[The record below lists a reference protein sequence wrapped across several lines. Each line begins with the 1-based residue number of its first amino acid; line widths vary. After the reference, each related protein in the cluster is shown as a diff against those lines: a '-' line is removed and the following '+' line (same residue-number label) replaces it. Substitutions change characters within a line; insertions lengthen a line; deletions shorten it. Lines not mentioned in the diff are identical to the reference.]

1 MTTMNTNKLKAGA
14 VSLLLAT
21 SMIAS
26 ATAVSFKDVPETH
39 WAYPSI
45 TKLSDIGVINGV
57 GNGLYAPD
65 RTLTNAEFCKMIAT
79 RFYGFKVN
87 QASLDMYVQYG
98 SAYGTPWYDQF
109 LDELGVFGWD
119 ESCLFEASADLDGEH
134 PTTLGILTGTNVR
147 ASYRETGKEMLNPND
162 TITRYDMAQIIYNML
177 IERGAK
183 EIEDPETFETLGWT
197 RPELEKL
204 SDTSV
209 VADWDSIPANYRDAV
224 STCYALG
231 YLTGVDDAGTF
242 AGNQGVT
249 RAAAATIIDRMVQPN
264 HVEIPEGAYR
274 VKPGDPIITEMDYVT
289 VEGENLHVMV
299 DGIIDKRGG
308 ITIATRGKYSTIV
321 FTVTA
326 SGSRQSISIGH
337 GDTYTNN
344 LISRHGFDSY
354 ETRTV
359 KEDIS
364 GRNIISIGYSV
375 ADLTITD
382 IYLY

>member
-79 RFYGFKVN
+79 RFYGAKVSTDPSYTSKLWYN
-87 QASLDMYVQYG
+87 Q
-98 SAYGTPWYDQF
+98 T
-109 LDELGVFGWD
+109 LDELGVSSLDIGA
-119 ESCLFEASADLDGEH
+119 EGALFKSG
-134 PTTLGILTGTNVR
+134 LGILEGTNIRV
-147 ASYRETGKEMLNPND
+147 SYPETGDKMLNPND

-177 IERGAK
+177 IKRGAK
-183 EIEDPETFETLGWT
+183 EIEDPETFETIGWT

-274 VKPGDPIITEMDYVT
+274 VKPGDPIIEEMWHVYAD
-289 VEGENLHVMV
+289 GDNFRFEN
-299 DGIIDKRGG
+299 DGILEKDSYLSIKLDN
-308 ITIATRGKYSTIV
+308 KYSTLVLTVGTGSKAVGVILRRPVDSVGNSLEYIYSNTTKTCV
-321 FTVTA
+321 FDVSGCEGVTV
-326 SGSRQSISIGH
+326 
-337 GDTYTNN
+337 D
-344 LISRHGFDSY
+344 L
-354 ETRTV
+354 
-359 KEDIS
+359 
-364 GRNIISIGYSV
+364 GRSV
-375 ADLTITD
+375 NVRVGD

>member
-57 GNGLYAPD
+57 GNGLYDPD
-65 RTLTNAEFCKMIAT
+65 RTLTNAEFFVLMAR
-79 RFYGFKVN
+79 RFYGFEVN
-87 QASLDMYVQYG
+87 QDSHDMYVQYG
-98 SAYGTPWYDQF
+98 GAAGTAWYDQA
-109 LDELGVFGWD
+109 LYELGIT
-119 ESCLFEASADLDGEH
+119 E
-134 PTTLGILTGTNVR
+134 ILERTNIR
-147 ASYRETGKEMLNPND
+147 LSEFDTEMDNPNES
-162 TITRYDMAQIIYNML
+162 ITRYDMAQIIYNY
-177 IERGAK
+177 
-183 EIEDPETFETLGWT
+183 LG
-197 RPELEKL
+197 RNGDELEKL

-231 YLTGVDDAGTF
+231 YLTGVDGAGTF

-274 VKPGDPIITEMDYVT
+274 VKPGDPIVT
-289 VEGENLHVMV
+289 DMWNAAADGDDFISTA
-299 DGIIDKRGG
+299 DGITSHSSFIYIRTGG
-308 ITIATRGKYSTIV
+308 NYSKLILTKPTEEV
-321 FTVTA
+321 AESVYVRCKD
-326 SGSRQSISIGH
+326 SGSMGVIFKGYVDSHSKCTFEVDISNINEISI
-337 GDTYTNN
+337 DLEY
-344 LISRHGFDSY
+344 
-354 ETRTV
+354 
-359 KEDIS
+359 
-364 GRNIISIGYSV
+364 GRLS
-375 ADLTITD
+375 D
-382 IYLY
+382 IYLIR

>member
-79 RFYGFKVN
+79 RFYGAKVSTDPSYTRKLWYN
-87 QASLDMYVQYG
+87 QI
-98 SAYGTPWYDQF
+98 
-109 LDELGVFGWD
+109 LDELDVSSLDIGAEGA
-119 ESCLFEASADLDGEH
+119 LFKSG
-134 PTTLGILTGTNVR
+134 LGILEGTNIRV
-147 ASYRETGKEMLNPND
+147 SYPETGDEMLNPND

-177 IERGAK
+177 IKRGA
-183 EIEDPETFETLGWT
+183 ERTRDSETFETIGWT

-264 HVEIPEGAYR
+264 RVEIPEGAYR
-274 VKPGDPIITEMDYVT
+274 VKPGDPIVT
-289 VEGENLHVMV
+289 DMWNAAADGDDFISTA
-299 DGIIDKRGG
+299 DGITSHSSFIDIRTGG
-308 ITIATRGKYSTIV
+308 NYSKLILTKPTEKV
-321 FTVTA
+321 AESVYVRCED
-326 SGSRQSISIGH
+326 SGSMGVIFKGYVDSHSKCTFEVDISNINEISI
-337 GDTYTNN
+337 DLEY
-344 LISRHGFDSY
+344 
-354 ETRTV
+354 
-359 KEDIS
+359 
-364 GRNIISIGYSV
+364 GRLS
-375 ADLTITD
+375 D
-382 IYLY
+382 IYLIR

>member
-65 RTLTNAEFCKMIAT
+65 RTLTNAEFFVLMAR
-79 RFYGFKVN
+79 RFYGFEVD
-87 QASLDMYVQYG
+87 QASQDMYVQYG
-98 SAYGTPWYDQF
+98 GAAGIAWYNQA
-109 LDELGVFGWD
+109 LYELGIT
-119 ESCLFEASADLDGEH
+119 E
-134 PTTLGILTGTNVR
+134 ILERTNIR
-147 ASYRETGKEMLNPND
+147 LSRFDREMDNPNES
-162 TITRYDMAQIIYNML
+162 ITRYDMAQIIYNY
-177 IERGAK
+177 
-183 EIEDPETFETLGWT
+183 LG
-197 RPELEKL
+197 RNGDELEKL

-308 ITIATRGKYSTIV
+308 ITIKTGGEYSSIV
-321 FTVTA
+321 FTVRT
-326 SGSRQSISIGH
+326 SGSGQSVSLGNRDVYIG
-337 GDTYTNN
+337 GF
-344 LISRHGFDSY
+344 ISRYEFDSY

-359 KEDIS
+359 KGDIS
-364 GRNIISIGYSV
+364 GIGSVSIGYEQS
-375 ADLTITD
+375 DFYITD
-382 IYLY
+382 IYLIK

>member
-65 RTLTNAEFCKMIAT
+65 RTLTNAEFFVLMAR
-79 RFYGFKVN
+79 RFYGFEVN
-87 QASLDMYVQYG
+87 QAEQDMYVQYG
-98 SAYGTPWYDQF
+98 GAAGTAWYDQA
-109 LDELGVFGWD
+109 LYELGIT
-119 ESCLFEASADLDGEH
+119 E
-134 PTTLGILTGTNVR
+134 ILERTNIR
-147 ASYRETGKEMLNPND
+147 LSGFDREMDNPNES
-162 TITRYDMAQIIYNML
+162 ITRYDMAQIIYNY
-177 IERGAK
+177 
-183 EIEDPETFETLGWT
+183 LG
-197 RPELEKL
+197 RNGDELEKL

-231 YLTGVDDAGTF
+231 YLTGVDDVGTF

-274 VKPGDPIITEMDYVT
+274 VKPGDPIVT
-289 VEGENLHVMV
+289 DMWNAAADGDDFISTA
-299 DGIIDKRGG
+299 DGITSHDSFIHIRTGG
-308 ITIATRGKYSTIV
+308 NYSKLILTKPTEEV
-321 FTVTA
+321 AESVYVRCED
-326 SGSRQSISIGH
+326 SGSVGVIFKGYVDSHSKCTFEVDISNINEISI
-337 GDTYTNN
+337 D
-344 LISRHGFDSY
+344 LWF
-354 ETRTV
+354 
-359 KEDIS
+359 
-364 GRNIISIGYSV
+364 GRLS
-375 ADLTITD
+375 D
-382 IYLY
+382 IYLVR

>member
-57 GNGLYAPD
+57 GNGLYDPD
-65 RTLTNAEFCKMIAT
+65 RTLTNAEFFVLMAR
-79 RFYGFKVN
+79 RFYGFEVN
-87 QASLDMYVQYG
+87 QAEQDMYVQYG
-98 SAYGTPWYDQF
+98 GAAGTAWYDQA
-109 LDELGVFGWD
+109 LYELGIT
-119 ESCLFEASADLDGEH
+119 E
-134 PTTLGILTGTNVR
+134 ILERTNIR
-147 ASYRETGKEMLNPND
+147 LSEFDTEMDNPNES
-162 TITRYDMAQIIYNML
+162 ITRYDMAQIIYNY
-177 IERGAK
+177 
-183 EIEDPETFETLGWT
+183 LG
-197 RPELEKL
+197 RNGDELEKL

-209 VADWDSIPANYRDAV
+209 VADWDAIPANYRDAV

-231 YLTGVDDAGTF
+231 YLTGVDGAGTF

-274 VKPGDPIITEMDYVT
+274 VKPGDPIIEEMWHVYADGDNFRLVT
-289 VEGENLHVMV
+289 
-299 DGIIDKRGG
+299 DGITEERPYVK
-308 ITIATRGKYSTIV
+308 IAANGKYSTIV
-321 FTVTA
+321 VVATSARNHGIYVSEHEVERLSTE
-326 SGSRQSISIGH
+326 SIVSH
-337 GDTYTNN
+337 
-344 LISRHGFDSY
+344 SS
-354 ETRTV
+354 V
-359 KEDIS
+359 AMVVDIS
-364 GRNIISIGYSV
+364 GRQVIRIGSNASA